1 MFSDDLT
8 VGWGWMVDDLYIQKE
23 PPVVQGLE
31 FTKLDKD
38 ISIFPNP
45 TEGIFNINFNDTWE
59 GDINCDIIDIFGRSV
74 YTSILENSSSSS
86 EHTIDISNSNDGIYI
101 VQLVQGDKKTMKKI
115 VKE

>member
-1 MFSDDLT
+1 MQNFLKYFPENGNLVFCDINLGKTVIETKDTPEAAAKSAELALKLCQKIEEVDDISDD
-8 VGWGWMVDDLYIQKE
+8 
-23 PPVVQGLE
+23 
-31 FTKLDKD
+31 
-38 ISIFPNP
+38 IS
-45 TEGIFNINFNDTWE
+45 
-59 GDINCDIIDIFGRSV
+59 DIIDIFGRSV